1 MRVKTDRVDM
11 LATAAAPRNA
21 RILIVDHEPYLLQAT
36 SRLLREAGY
45 EVTEAATGQE
55 GLRLV
60 RETRP
65 DLVLLDAMLPDM
77 DGLQA
82 CRHIKADAEFVGR
95 PVVLLSGRKIESDSQ
110 AEDQEIGADAHITR
124 PISDRELLARVEAM
138 LRIQHLETMHLAQMH
153 ELQERIKELNCLYSI
168 SELVARAGIS
178 LTEILEHT
186 VQLLPPAWQYPEIA
200 CARIL
205 LEGQEFKTEGFRDTN
220 WKQVS
225 HIRVHGELAGTVE
238 LCYLEEKPE
247 HDEGPFLHE
256 EQSLIDA
263 VAERLGRVVERL
275 RTQEALKESQER
287 YRAVSELTSDLAYA
301 FRVEPD
307 GTLVPEWMTKP
318 LSAITGYS
326 SAELAERGGW
336 ASVIHPDDQLA
347 AQQHIQTLLS
357 GQPSAYELRIIARD
371 GQIRWLHDSGH
382 PFWDEAQGRVVRIYG
397 AARDITENKQAE
409 EDLLRYET
417 IVSTVSD
424 PISYVDRDYI
434 YRAVNDTYASYA
446 KRPREEIVGHS
457 IAEMLGT
464 QAFEREVKPH
474 FDRCLAGERVFYQ
487 AWFDVPGEQPKFM
500 DVGYYPVFNHDGS
513 VSGVVVSSRDMTKH
527 KRAEEA
533 LQRERDLVARI
544 MDTSPVGITVFD
556 RQGRITFANSLVHE
570 VAKLT
575 GASTSIG
582 RIYND
587 PAWRLMTEDGRPVPD
602 GELPF
607 TQVLNTGRSVHNIRH
622 AVELPDSQWLF
633 ISSNAAPL
641 FDESGEIDSVVVTI
655 EDITDQVQA
664 EKRAEQAVAAAE
676 RERLARDLHDAVT
689 QSLFSVAAIAEALPH
704 VWKRDPQEAW
714 RGLEELRRLTQGA
727 LAEMRTMLLE
737 LRPAALAE
745 HRLDT
750 LLDQLTE
757 AMMGRTRIPVKTQV
771 VGDCSLPTDAQIALY
786 RIAQEALNNIAK
798 HARASQATV
807 HLDCSPGH
815 AELSIRDDGGG
826 FDQEIVQPHH
836 LGLKIMHERAQAV
849 GATLKIESQ
858 SGQGTVIVVNW
869 RASEEGHEDG

>member
-1 MRVKTDRVDM
+1 M
-11 LATAAAPRNA
+11 LATAATPKNG
-21 RILIVDHEPYLLQAT
+21 RILIIDHQPHLLQAT
-36 SRLLREAGY
+36 SRFLREAGY

-55 GLRLV
+55 GLRLA
-60 RETRP
+60 RETGP
-65 DLVLLDAMLPDM
+65 DLVLLDVMLPDM
-77 DGLQA
+77 EGLQA
-82 CRHIKADAEFVGR
+82 CRHIKADAKLADT
-95 PVVLLSGRKIESDSQ
+95 PVVLLSGREIEFDSQ
-110 AEDQEIGADAHITR
+110 AEGLEIEADAYIAR
-124 PISDRELLARVEAM
+124 PIPDRELLAQVEAI
-138 LRIQHLETMHLAQMH
+138 LRMQSLEEMHLAQMH

-168 SELVARAGIS
+168 SELIARAGIS

-186 VQLLPPAWQYPEIA
+186 VQLLPPTWQYPEVA

-205 LEGQEFKTEGFRDTN
+205 LEGQEFRTEGFRDTK
-220 WKQVS
+220 WKQIS

-238 LCYLEEKPE
+238 LCYLEERPE

-256 EQSLIDA
+256 EQSLMDA
-263 VAERLGRVVERL
+263 IAERLGRVVERL

-287 YRAVSELTSDLAYA
+287 YRAVSELTTDLAYA

-307 GTLVPEWMTKP
+307 GALVREWMTQS

-336 ASVIHPDDQLA
+336 ASVIHPDDQPA
-347 AQQHIQTLLS
+347 AQQHIQTLLF

-371 GQIRWLHDSGH
+371 GQIRWLRDSGH
-382 PFWDEAQGRVVRIYG
+382 PVWDEAQRRVVRIYG
-397 AARDITENKQAE
+397 AARDITERKQDE
-409 EDLLRYET
+409 EVLLRYET

-446 KRPREEIVGHS
+446 KRLREEIVGRS
-457 IAEMLGT
+457 IAEVLGT
-464 QAFEREVKPH
+464 QAFEKQVKPH
-474 FDRCLAGERVFYQ
+474 FDRCLAGERIFYQ

-513 VSGVVVSSRDMTKH
+513 VSGVVVSSRDMTEH

-533 LQRERDLVARI
+533 LQRERDLVAQI

-575 GASTSIG
+575 GASTSAG
-582 RIYND
+582 RTYND
-587 PAWRLMTEDGRPVPD
+587 PAWKLMTEDGRPVPD
-602 GELPF
+602 RELPF
-607 TQVLNTGRSVHNIRH
+607 AQVLNSGRSVHNIRH
-622 AVELPDSQWLF
+622 AVKLPDGQWLF
-633 ISSNAAPL
+633 ISANAAPL

-664 EKRAEQAVAAAE
+664 EKQAEQAAAAAE

-689 QSLFSVAAIAEALPH
+689 QSLFSVAAIAEALPR

-757 AMMGRTRIPVKTQV
+757 AMMGRTRMPVKTEV
-771 VGDCSLPTDAQIALY
+771 VGDCSLPTDVQIALY

-807 HLDCSPGH
+807 HLDCSPAH
-815 AELSIRDDGGG
+815 TELSIRDDGCG
-826 FDQEIVQPHH
+826 FDQKTVEPHH
-836 LGLKIMHERAQAV
+836 LGLRIMHERAQAV
-849 GATLKIESQ
+849 GGTLKIESK
-858 SGQGTVIVVNW
+858 SNQGTVIVVDW
-869 RASEEGHEDG
+869 QASAEGHEDG